1 MPVVVK
7 VAHSDVAKSRIQ
19 NFIQFTVAPLEV
31 LDLLV
36 ASHDEVDL
44 TVGIPINEL
53 GLLGSNSN
61 REKPKGPAVK
71 NQKVLQG
78 AIPADQIPTE
88 GTFWRP
94 QFFREFKS
102 SKPHTFQ
109 SLSSDAQKLLHELLR
124 KHFCLEMPGKKR
136 SSYHRRRLKR
146 QLDEGGSSP
155 ILLGRRDQ
163 RNIERYIYINIIRTY
178 FCLSGNFSALR
189 GGRLAL

>member
-124 KHFCLEMPGKKR
+124 KHFCLEMPGKKGPVTTAED
-136 SSYHRRRLKR
+136 LKGN
-146 QLDEGGSSP
+146 LTKGGQAQSC
-155 ILLGRRDQ
+155 LG
-163 RNIERYIYINIIRTY
+163 
-178 FCLSGNFSALR
+178 
-189 GGRLAL
+189 GGIKEI